1 MSSLNSIEISGN
13 VKITNGNRVVSVGN
27 NTICKSL
34 IRHLMIWTYSNKIY
48 AVGVPNYPNC
58 WRRLMLP
65 ASGFNILFGKS
76 NVPTNVLMTD
86 LTTKIPCNPTT
97 QTSNGWIILSDEIA
111 LRVTGTWSSGIL
123 NDYLSGE
130 DALYEIGI
138 LCPLMDL
145 VYSDNATP
153 TLDDRDSR
161 FGKTV
166 TPPTGLLARYVLDSP
181 GLVPDPAAPVLVQW
195 EFKWRFV

>member
-34 IRHLMIWTYSNKIY
+34 IRHLMIWTYSDRIY
-48 AVGVPNYPNC
+48 MYSSYSSD

-86 LTTKIPCNPTT
+86 LTTKIPCDPTT

-153 TLDDRDSR
+153 TLTTS
-161 FGKTV
+161 GPITV

>member
-34 IRHLMIWTYSNKIY
+34 IRHLMIWTYSNNIY
-48 AVGVPNYPNC
+48 MRSPFSSD

-97 QTSNGWIILSDEIA
+97 QTSDGWIILSDEIA

-153 TLDDRDSR
+153 TLNVSTNAPI
-161 FGKTV
+161 TV

>member
-34 IRHLMIWTYSNKIY
+34 IRHLMIWTYSDRIY
-48 AVGVPNYPNC
+48 MYSAYAEY
-58 WRRLMLP
+58 WKRLMLP

-97 QTSNGWIILSDEIA
+97 QTSDGWIILSDEIA

-153 TLDDRDSR
+153 TLTTS
-161 FGKTV
+161 GPITV

>member
-34 IRHLMIWTYSNKIY
+34 IRHLMIWTYSDRIY
-48 AVGVPNYPNC
+48 MYSPWAEY

-97 QTSNGWIILSDEIA
+97 QTSDGWIILSDEIA

-138 LCPLMDL
+138 FCPLMDL

-153 TLDDRDSR
+153 TLDGTGS
-161 FGKTV
+161 GPKTV

>member
-34 IRHLMIWTYSNKIY
+34 IRHLMIWTYSDRIY
-48 AVGVPNYPNC
+48 MYSPSSGSY
-58 WRRLMLP
+58 RRLMLP

-97 QTSNGWIILSDEIA
+97 QTSDGWIILSDEIA

-153 TLDDRDSR
+153 TLNDTSYAS
-161 FGKTV
+161 KTV

>member
-13 VKITNGNRVVSVGN
+13 VKITNGSRVVSVGN
-27 NTICKSL
+27 NTVCKSL
-34 IRHLMIWTYSNKIY
+34 IRHLMIWTYSDYMYLASTIY
-48 AVGVPNYPNC
+48 YTQYKRVY
-58 WRRLMLP
+58 LP
-65 ASGFNILFGKS
+65 ASTFTILFGKS
-76 NVPTNVLMTD
+76 NAPTNVLMTD
-86 LTTKIPCNPTT
+86 LTTKISCDPTT
-97 QTSNGWIILSDEIA
+97 QTSVGWTIISDEII
-111 LRVTGTWSSGIL
+111 LTVTGAWSAGIL

-153 TLDDRDSR
+153 TLGVDSR
-161 FGKTV
+161 DPITV
-166 TPPTGLLARYVLDSP
+166 TPPTGLLSRYVLDSP